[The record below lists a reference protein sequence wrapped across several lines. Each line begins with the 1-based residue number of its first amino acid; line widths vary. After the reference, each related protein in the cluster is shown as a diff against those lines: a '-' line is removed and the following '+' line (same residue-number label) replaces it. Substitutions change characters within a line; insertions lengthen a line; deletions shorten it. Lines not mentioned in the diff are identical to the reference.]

1 RPSAPQGA
9 PRRPRSECAFQPRSR
24 TWSLCPPAYME
35 LQCGGHG
42 SCPYVSATYLI
53 FSSNPEIRATKRE
66 GLPGPLTRQ
75 IRGPPG
81 GVEPGPGRVERP
93 AGTDTEASRSARM

>member
-1 RPSAPQGA
+1 
-9 PRRPRSECAFQPRSR
+9 
-24 TWSLCPPAYME
+24 
-35 LQCGGHG
+35 
-42 SCPYVSATYLI
+42 PYVSATYLI

-81 GVEPGPGRVERP
+81 GVDPGPGPGVGPAGPARGDPLRQGHLELLRRPACVVEAFHGQPRKGLPERP
-93 AGTDTEASRSARM
+93 LDGLEIAHLG